1 MSIIATRRH
10 GWQRPLHPLQIV
22 GISVFCILVAAFYC
36 LIGLFLGHRIA
47 EIAVNTVFSFA
58 ALSAALLFIRCA
70 ATDPSDKIR
79 SRFRKKKKRKGTPN
93 SNSSSSAAVGVSKQQ
108 QQQLNYGY
116 IFRRILLRFFKR
128 VERKILKTCIRR
140 KYLDPWNT
148 RIQIEPLIIP
158 LPLVLLHHDDDSSL
172 TPHPKEDVDDL
183 DDNDDVSFCS
193 LCDFEVNRY
202 SKHCRTCNRCVEGF
216 DHHCRWLN
224 NCVGKKNYTTFILLM
239 MFVLI
244 MLIVE
249 GGAAIAVFVRCFAD
263 SNGIQ
268 RELSS
273 RHYHKFPRG
282 LLAALSILLVLLTT
296 YSTAAL
302 GQLFFFHVLL
312 IRKGISTYDYIL
324 AMKEENMSMELE
336 SSLEDSSSSD
346 DDYDDDEEDDIT
358 DSPQKHAGCISR
370 ITCIQNPQKLAIRID
385 RDDDSSSIL
394 NKKRQNGFRA
404 SIDPWKLINL
414 SREKALTAAD
424 KAREKLR
431 GQLKPLPLE
440 TRSGP
445 HMKSDIDL
453 VAAASKGLGLTP
465 SVAKGMLLNSPR
477 QISSSSPRRRGLSCS
492 PPVLQQHVNSVP
504 PSPKHGNSRYR
515 SDFDLKLTQFS
526 REVDIY
532 ISKQALCSVWK
543 NEGRQSS
550 PR

>member
-22 GISVFCILVAAFYC
+22 GISVFCFLVAAFYC

-47 EIAVNTVFSFA
+47 EIAVNTVFSLA
-58 ALSAALLFIRCA
+58 ALSVALLFIRCA

-79 SRFRKKKKRKGTPN
+79 SRFRKKKRKGTP
-93 SNSSSSAAVGVSKQQ
+93 SSSSSSGNSSAVGVSKQ

-116 IFRRILLRFFKR
+116 IFGRILLRFFKR
-128 VERKILKTCIRR
+128 VERKILKTFIRR
-140 KYLDPWNT
+140 KYLDPWNN

-158 LPLVLLHHDDDSSL
+158 FPLVLLHHDDDSSL
-172 TPHPKEDVDDL
+172 TPHPKKDVHDD
-183 DDNDDVSFCS
+183 DDVSFCS

-224 NCVGKKNYTTFILLM
+224 NCIGKKNYTTFILLM

-282 LLAALSILLVLLTT
+282 LLAALS
-296 YSTAAL
+296 
-302 GQLFFFHVLL
+302 
-312 IRKGISTYDYIL
+312 GISTYDYIL

-336 SSLEDSSSSD
+336 SSLEDSSD
-346 DDYDDDEEDDIT
+346 DDDDEEDIT
-358 DSPQKHAGCISR
+358 DSPQKSAGCILQ

-385 RDDDSSSIL
+385 GDADSSSIL

-414 SREKALTAAD
+414 SREKALTAAE

-477 QISSSSPRRRGLSCS
+477 QISSSSPRRRGLTCS

-504 PSPKHGNSRYR
+504 PSPKHGNTRYR
-515 SDFDLKLTQFS
+515 SDFDSKLTQFS
-526 REVDIY
+526 REGNTC
-532 ISKQALCSVWK
+532 ISKQVLCSVWK
-543 NEGRQSS
+543 NEGHQSS